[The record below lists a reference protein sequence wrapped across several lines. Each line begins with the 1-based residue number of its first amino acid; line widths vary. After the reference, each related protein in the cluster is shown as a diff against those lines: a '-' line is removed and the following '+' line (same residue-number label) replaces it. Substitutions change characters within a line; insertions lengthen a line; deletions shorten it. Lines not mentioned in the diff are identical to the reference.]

1 MRVCLKALSSDQYI
15 DTPKILFNDEEKG
28 MKENVT
34 TGSIKTLGRGSKV
47 KRGQFRC
54 LGGVQR
60 LKETIGS
67 GHARFK
73 GYAARYEGMKRSAGV
88 EN

>member
-1 MRVCLKALSSDQYI
+1 MKNQ
-15 DTPKILFNDEEKG
+15 EKG

-34 TGSIKTLGRGSKV
+34 TGSVKTLGRGTKV

-60 LKETIGS
+60 LKESIGS
-67 GHARFK
+67 GHAGSKVTRPVAKERNEVLGERTKSFVS
-73 GYAARYEGMKRSAGV
+73 ETFS
-88 EN
+88 